1 MSTFHNSMII
11 TEMPVFTTFWVEKI
25 TILKQARDGPIC
37 IECRFGYGHFGGATS
52 KQGVVP
58 GELQRQI

>member
-1 MSTFHNSMII
+1 MII

-37 IECRFGYGHFGGATS
+37 IECQLYISNHEILLLITEKIS
-52 KQGVVP
+52 EVQSLK
-58 GELQRQI
+58 